1 MGMTRGSK
9 AGLGTALAAVAE
21 PAGQPAHNPA
31 GLLHA
36 ALPHRSTEEL
46 VDSLLALA
54 HEALRMN
61 DPLFVSL
68 PEPSTLALKAALG
81 RDADR
86 VRWSD
91 STRWHP
97 HPVRRLRAILELVEG
112 AERHGVGRVRL
123 VGEAPLAAT
132 VPAMVTEWERT
143 DALLN
148 DALGG
153 HPVTVVCSYDESSL
167 PADVVGR
174 AACSHPF
181 VGLEP
186 SRPSSLYLE
195 PEEYLALVRAPASPV
210 PSGSQVLSGTVGPGE
225 ARAFVRDTLG
235 TSGALPSVPE
245 SVVEDMASAVTEA
258 VVNAWQ
264 VGASEVTVACWR
276 TAGEIGAQVDDD
288 GPGLTDPMAGYRRPS
303 PVTERGRGLW
313 LARQL
318 VDVLDIADA
327 GPGASVRVRAFDASW
342 SPAA

>member
-1 MGMTRGSK
+1 MGMSRGTK
-9 AGLGTALAAVAE
+9 GGLGPALAAVAE
-21 PAGQPAHNPA
+21 PVQQAHNPA
-31 GLLHA
+31 GLLHV
-36 ALPHRSTEEL
+36 ALHHRSTQEL
-46 VDSLLALA
+46 VDALVPFA
-54 HEALRMN
+54 HDALRMN

-68 PEPSTLALKAALG
+68 PAASTSALKAALG

-91 STRWHP
+91 STRWNP

-123 VGEAPLAAT
+123 VGEAPLPLV
-132 VPAMVTEWERT
+132 VPAMVAEWERT

-181 VGLEP
+181 VGLGSP
-186 SRPSSLYLE
+186 RPSSVYLD
-195 PEEYLALVRAPASPV
+195 PEEYLALVRTPASPV
-210 PSGSQVLSGTVGPGE
+210 PTGSQVVSGSIGPRE
-225 ARAFVRDTLG
+225 ARAFVRDTLASAG
-235 TSGALPSVPE
+235 SLPSVPE
-245 SVVEDMASAVTEA
+245 ATVEDLASAVTE
-258 VVNAWQ
+258 VVLNAWQ

-276 TAGEIGAQVDDD
+276 VPGEIGAQVQDD
-288 GPGLTDPMAGYRRPS
+288 GPGLGDPLAGYRRPS
-303 PVTERGRGLW
+303 PATERGRGLW

-318 VDVLDIADA
+318 VDILDIADA
-327 GPGASVRVRAFDASW
+327 RPGACVRVRAFDASW
-342 SPAA
+342 APAA